1 MYNCGPTVYDRQHI
15 GNLSMFVCT
24 DILRRTLEY
33 NHFAVQQVINITDVG
48 HLTSDADEGDDKMSK
63 GLKARKLPLTLENMR
78 ALGEENTAVFLED
91 LRALNIDTDTTEFPR
106 ASDYVETMIA
116 MIRSLEDKSYA
127 YRTEDGMYFDTSMY
141 PEYGAL
147 GNVHLAGQMEG
158 ARVGPVSGKRNP
170 TDFALWKFN
179 TKLGWDSPWGKGFP
193 GWHIECSAMI
203 HAILGEPIDIH
214 TGGVEHIPI
223 HHNNE
228 IAQSTCATGTRILS
242 RFWMHRAHIQ
252 IDGSKIAKSAGSVVY
267 LSDIERDGFHP
278 LSLRYLFLTAHYR
291 ASMNFTREALRGAE
305 SAYAKLLAMRLLS
318 DSPASPSA
326 DWTAGFHAHINDDL
340 DTPGAIAYLWDSLKD
355 ASPDISAGMLV
366 EADKVLGLRLTE
378 PTERER
384 ALAAKYV
391 KTYVP
396 EAQYSARVEDI
407 LARRKIARDNKQW
420 EVADTLRDELAML
433 GFGVDDTDGSQNL
446 YSK

>member
-1 MYNCGPTVYDRQHI
+1 
-15 GNLSMFVCT
+15 
-24 DILRRTLEY
+24 
-33 NHFAVQQVINITDVG
+33 
-48 HLTSDADEGDDKMSK
+48 
-63 GLKARKLPLTLENMR
+63 
-78 ALGEENTAVFLED
+78 
-91 LRALNIDTDTTEFPR
+91 
-106 ASDYVETMIA
+106 
-116 MIRSLEDKSYA
+116 
-127 YRTEDGMYFDTSMY
+127 
-141 PEYGAL
+141 
-147 GNVHLAGQMEG
+147 
-158 ARVGPVSGKRNP
+158 
-170 TDFALWKFN
+170 
-179 TKLGWDSPWGKGFP
+179 
-193 GWHIECSAMI
+193 
-203 HAILGEPIDIH
+203 
-214 TGGVEHIPI
+214 
-223 HHNNE
+223 
-228 IAQSTCATGTRILS
+228 
-242 RFWMHRAHIQ
+242 
-252 IDGSKIAKSAGSVVY
+252 
-267 LSDIERDGFHP
+267 
-278 LSLRYLFLTAHYR
+278 
-291 ASMNFTREALRGAE
+291 MNFTREALRGAE